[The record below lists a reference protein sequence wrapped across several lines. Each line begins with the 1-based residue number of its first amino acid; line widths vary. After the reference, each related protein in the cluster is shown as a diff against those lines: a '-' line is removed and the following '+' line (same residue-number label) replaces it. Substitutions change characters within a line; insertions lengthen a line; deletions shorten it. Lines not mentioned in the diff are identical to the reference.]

1 MFSIMKSNLSKR
13 KNQLLES
20 KEVATEDLKVHRIR
34 QEEKK
39 RAVQRAKLYMLIGLA
54 ILCHAWDSVLTVDG
68 LRNVQ
73 IKAAAVSE
81 ETEEGSQGG
90 EKFTVEEIT
99 RNIGF
104 MTRKRFLS
112 PEIQLDHSIE
122 VLKKDSENIEACNE
136 DNSDKH
142 IPSDSIIYKHTRK
155 FSQDRLRNNP
165 LYEGDLFK
173 YKNEYFNMLL
183 ELFPSLG
190 GYASIWTNKEGSFY
204 VFINGTSVKEHKYK
218 ILASLLLL
226 SEGVNVPLEVNK
238 GEKRTDL
245 VLKKA
250 DGKEEH
256 FRINMTFMAKK
267 NKYKKKP
274 TGVHEKVLQEKAI
287 DVINFFIESRENPVY
302 KKEEPTLQS
311 LFCRKLVDNKF
322 LNSPSFLIQAY
333 IHHYIEKAEKMVLFI
348 QTVHDLLNEFIDKKE
363 GVSREVRIEE
373 AVNNLLSLY
382 MEERGVKPEDKK
394 PDNKAAV
401 QEKIVSAECNM
412 PKNYILI
419 GKNSMDV
426 THFKKRSLYN
436 DFRNQMFHK
445 LCLKPLEDSASKK
458 ENMGSSMGQANYCET
473 ALFGLF
479 CSAAYN
485 SNPNIYTVHD
495 VKSASKELRG
505 FFRKYMIAPT
515 DKAIIKRMHQDWADD
530 IVFGENSQETQYMWI
545 DGKTLMPGLINILYG
560 FSKIAGICDL
570 SKIDE
575 IRRRVNDM
583 NINGSVDDSNK
594 IEKEKKEE
602 LESIISEYMTELIKK
617 IALNYGVSVQ
627 TSINS
632 KMSFKDGCSDVF
644 GGLKISYTPINK
656 QDKDVFQTYSYCY
669 EFNICPDCSN
679 DGKELTWTTNFNAF
693 QLKKISKNLRLK
705 KKKKEKKK
713 EKKEEKKKEKKK
725 ELSIIEKVEL
735 YVGEEIQLS
744 RKKAKECKKNSKL
757 NKKEQL
763 KHSYADWSESINTLL
778 LDSQIYSG
786 KDRRTI
792 LCGLFLFAKGQDFEE
807 IHPLACLAE
816 NIMKN
821 SCYNFNTTKGEV
833 LIMHSLGI
841 ADKCYPNTPID
852 MDAYKERPN
861 CFITALKH
869 VLELATNAKYI
880 SHKKYANIIT
890 DLMIKFRETCLEDSY
905 YSSLESFAK
914 ELDKN
919 KIILLIKILTRNG
932 HSIKHITK
940 IVQAMQKTEK
950 EHSVADYEKHSNQ
963 FLLWFILGVE
973 KSISMDSSIA
983 LKDYC
988 RLIDIR
994 EIEKINSE
1002 TFSSKWGIDINIPE
1016 LFKEIK
1022 YIICI
1027 EEGRE
1032 ECE

>member
-1 MFSIMKSNLSKR
+1 
-13 KNQLLES
+13 
-20 KEVATEDLKVHRIR
+20 
-34 QEEKK
+34 
-39 RAVQRAKLYMLIGLA
+39 
-54 ILCHAWDSVLTVDG
+54 
-68 LRNVQ
+68 
-73 IKAAAVSE
+73 
-81 ETEEGSQGG
+81 
-90 EKFTVEEIT
+90 
-99 RNIGF
+99 
-104 MTRKRFLS
+104 
-112 PEIQLDHSIE
+112 DHSIE

-155 FSQDRLRNNP
+155 FNQDRLRNNP
-165 LYEGDLFK
+165 LYEDGLLK
-173 YKNEYFNMLL
+173 YNNGYFNMLL

-190 GYASIWTNKEGSFY
+190 GFASICSEDVCSFY
-204 VFINGTSVKEHKYK
+204 EFINRASVEKNKHK

-226 SEGVNVPLEVNK
+226 AEGVNVPLEVNK
-238 GEKRTDL
+238 GERTDL

-256 FRINMTFMAKK
+256 FRINMTFMANK

-287 DVINFFIESRENPVY
+287 NVINFFIESRENPVY

-333 IHHYIEKAEKMVLFI
+333 IYHYIEKTEEMVLFI

-382 MEERGVKPEDKK
+382 MEEICVKPEDKK
-394 PDNKAAV
+394 PNNKAAV
-401 QEKIVSAECNM
+401 QKKSVSAECNIL
-412 PKNYILI
+412 KKYISI
-419 GKNSMDV
+419 GRRRIDI
-426 THFKKRSLYN
+426 THLAKRSLYN
-436 DFRNQMFHK
+436 DFRNQVFHK
-445 LCLKPLEDSASKK
+445 LCLEPLEDPASKK
-458 ENMGSSMGQANYCET
+458 ENMDSSMGQTNYCET

-479 CSAAYN
+479 CSAAYRQN
-485 SNPNIYTVHD
+485 ENIYTVHD

-515 DKAIIKRMHQDWADD
+515 DRAIIKRMHQDWVDD
-530 IVFGENSQETQYMWI
+530 VVFGENNQGTQYMWI

-594 IEKEKKEE
+594 IEKEKKEG
-602 LESIISEYMTELIKK
+602 LESMISKYMTELIKK
-617 IALNYGVSVQ
+617 IALGYDVSVQ

-644 GGLKISYTPINK
+644 GGLKISYTPINE
-656 QDKDVFQTYSYCY
+656 QDRDDFQTYSYCY

-679 DGKELTWTTNFNAF
+679 DGKELAWTTNFNAF
-693 QLKKISKNLRLK
+693 HLQEISKKLKLK
-705 KKKKEKKK
+705 KKKKEKKV
-713 EKKEEKKKEKKK
+713 EKKQEKKVEKKK

-744 RKKAKECKKNSKL
+744 RKKAEECKKNSKL
-757 NKKEQL
+757 NKQEQPR
-763 KHSYADWSESINTLL
+763 HSYADWSESINTLL
-778 LDSQIYSG
+778 LDPQIYLG

-821 SCYNFNTTKGEV
+821 SCHNFNTTKGEV
-833 LIMHSLGI
+833 LIMHSLEI

-852 MDAYKERPN
+852 MDAFKERPN

-869 VLELATNAKYI
+869 VLILATDAKYI
-880 SHKKYANIIT
+880 SHKKYADIIT

-914 ELDKN
+914 ELDEDKR
-919 KIILLIKILTRNG
+919 ILLIKILTRNG
-932 HSIKHITK
+932 HNIKHITK
-940 IVQAMQKTEK
+940 IVQSMQKIEK

-963 FLLWFILGVE
+963 FLLWFIWAIKE
-973 KSISMDSSIA
+973 SNHKSFFTK
-983 LKDYC
+983 LKKC
-988 RLIDIR
+988 QGLIDIA

-1002 TFSSKWGIDINIPE
+1002 TFSSKWGIDINIPK
-1016 LFKEIK
+1016 LLKEIR
-1022 YIICI
+1022 YT
-1027 EEGRE
+1027 
-1032 ECE
+1032 